1 MDEIGTSKEGEPQS
15 SAAAESL
22 SSPASVAIAKQWR
35 PSQLIFSPYSP
46 DTNAKPQN
54 LRVVVR
60 RPVSVFPFSFSLYC
74 IFRTCIFFPP
84 LNYKQFFL
92 WFDLELVEEYKYLNY
107 INGLHETG
115 HKPTYT
121 YTRPN

>member
-15 SAAAESL
+15 SSAAESL
-22 SSPASVAIAKQWR
+22 SSPSSVAIAKQWR

-60 RPVSVFPFSFSLYC
+60 RPVSVFSFSFSLYC
-74 IFRTCIFFPP
+74 IFRTCYFFSRWTTS
-84 LNYKQFFL
+84 NFFVV
-92 WFDLELVEEYKYLNY
+92 WSWAGGRIQVSEL
-107 INGLHETG
+107 H
-115 HKPTYT
+115 
-121 YTRPN
+121 